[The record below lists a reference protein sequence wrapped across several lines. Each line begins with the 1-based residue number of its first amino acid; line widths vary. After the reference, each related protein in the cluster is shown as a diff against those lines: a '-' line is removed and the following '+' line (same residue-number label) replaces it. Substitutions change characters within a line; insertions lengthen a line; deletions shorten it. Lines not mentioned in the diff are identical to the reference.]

1 MSNLQK
7 KLSIDQAY
15 FKILYIF
22 GLAIIVITLFIM
34 FELISTSFLS
44 IKTFSWSFLY
54 KNRWDPI
61 KDVYSALPFIIGT
74 LSTSFLA
81 VGISS
86 FLSIGSALF
95 MSEYLKGELASFL
108 ASLVDVLAAIPSVV
122 YGLWGLFVL
131 VPAVRSIQ
139 TFFYT
144 HLSFIPLFNS
154 RPYGFGIMSAMLIL
168 AIMILPYAIAM
179 IRSVLEMVPNDLKE
193 AAYALGATKWDVLR
207 FVVLPYVRSGIF
219 AGIGLSLGRAL
230 GETMAV
236 TMVIGNR
243 NDIPRTLFDPAN
255 TLASVIANE
264 FNEASSSLQLSSLV
278 YLAMIL
284 FIITFMVNLIMRLIL
299 KHYTI
304 SKGR

>member
-1 MSNLQK
+1 LQK
-7 KLSIDQAY
+7 KISIDKVYLNTLY
-15 FKILYIF
+15 FF
-22 GLAIIVITLFIM
+22 GLLIIALTLFI
-34 FELISTSFLS
+34 FYELITSSSLS

-54 KNRWDPI
+54 KNQWNPI
-61 KDVYSALPFIIGT
+61 KDLYSALPFIIGT
-74 LSTSFLA
+74 LSTSLLA
-81 VGISS
+81 VLISS

-95 MSEYLKGELASFL
+95 LSEYIKGELASFL
-108 ASLVDVLAAIPSVV
+108 ASMIDVLAAIPSVV

-131 VPAVRSIQ
+131 VPVVRNIQ
-139 TFFYT
+139 GFLFT
-144 HLSFIPLFNS
+144 HLSFIPIFNS
-154 RPYGFGIMSAMLIL
+154 KPYGFGIMSAMLIL
-168 AIMILPYAIAM
+168 AIMILPYAISM

-193 AAYALGATKWDVLR
+193 AAYALGASKWEVMR
-207 FVVLPYVRSGIF
+207 SVVLPYVRSGIF

-278 YLAMIL
+278 YLALIL
-284 FIITFMVNLIMRLIL
+284 FIITFCVNVIMRMIL
-299 KHYTI
+299 KRYSI
-304 SKGR
+304 NKGR

>member
-1 MSNLQK
+1 MHK
-7 KLSIDQAY
+7 KISIDKVY
-15 FKILYIF
+15 LNTLYIF
-22 GLAIIVITLFIM
+22 GLIIIALTLFIF
-34 FELISTSFLS
+34 FELITSSSLS

-54 KNRWDPI
+54 KNQWNPV
-61 KDVYSALPFIIGT
+61 KDIYSALPFIIGT
-74 LSTSFLA
+74 LSTSLLA
-81 VGISS
+81 ILISS

-95 MSEYLKGELASFL
+95 LSEYLKGELASFL
-108 ASLVDVLAAIPSVV
+108 ASMIDVLAAIPSVV

-131 VPAVRSIQ
+131 VPVVRSIQ
-139 TFFYT
+139 SFLYA
-144 HLSFIPLFNS
+144 HLNFIPIFNS
-154 RPYGFGIMSAMLIL
+154 KPYGFGIMSAMLIL

-179 IRSVLEMVPNDLKE
+179 IRSVLEMVPTDLKE
-193 AAYALGATKWDVLR
+193 AAYALGAIKWEVMR
-207 FVVLPYVRSGIF
+207 MIVLPYVRSGIF

-278 YLAMIL
+278 YLALIL
-284 FIITFMVNLIMRLIL
+284 FIITFCVNIIMRLIL
-299 KHYTI
+299 KRYTLN
-304 SKGR
+304 KGR

>member
-1 MSNLQK
+1 MQK
-7 KLSIDQAY
+7 KISIDKVYLNTLY
-15 FKILYIF
+15 FF
-22 GLAIIVITLFIM
+22 GLLIIALTLFI
-34 FELISTSFLS
+34 FYELITSSSLS

-54 KNRWDPI
+54 KNQWNPI
-61 KDVYSALPFIIGT
+61 KDLYSALPFIIGT
-74 LSTSFLA
+74 LSTSLLA
-81 VGISS
+81 VLISS

-95 MSEYLKGELASFL
+95 LSEYIKGELASFL
-108 ASLVDVLAAIPSVV
+108 ASMIDVLAAIPSVV

-131 VPAVRSIQ
+131 VPVVRNIQ
-139 TFFYT
+139 GFLFT
-144 HLSFIPLFNS
+144 HLSFIPIFNS
-154 RPYGFGIMSAMLIL
+154 KPYGFGIMSAMLIL
-168 AIMILPYAIAM
+168 AIMILPYAISM

-193 AAYALGATKWDVLR
+193 AAYALGASKWEVMR
-207 FVVLPYVRSGIF
+207 SVVLPYVRSGIF

-278 YLAMIL
+278 YLALIL
-284 FIITFMVNLIMRLIL
+284 FIITFCVNVIMRMIL
-299 KHYTI
+299 KRYSI
-304 SKGR
+304 NKGR

>member
-1 MSNLQK
+1 MQK
-7 KLSIDQAY
+7 KISIDKVYLNTLY
-15 FKILYIF
+15 FF
-22 GLAIIVITLFIM
+22 GLLIIALTLFI
-34 FELISTSFLS
+34 FYELIISSSLS

-54 KNRWDPI
+54 KNQWNPI
-61 KDVYSALPFIIGT
+61 KDLYSAFPFIIGT
-74 LSTSFLA
+74 LSTSLLA
-81 VGISS
+81 VLISS

-95 MSEYLKGELASFL
+95 LSEYIKGELASFL
-108 ASLVDVLAAIPSVV
+108 ASMIDVLAAIPSVV

-131 VPAVRSIQ
+131 VPVVRNIQ
-139 TFFYT
+139 GFLFT
-144 HLSFIPLFNS
+144 HLSFIPIFNS
-154 RPYGFGIMSAMLIL
+154 KPYGFGIMSAMLIL
-168 AIMILPYAIAM
+168 AIMILPYAISM

-193 AAYALGATKWDVLR
+193 AAYALGASKWEVMR
-207 FVVLPYVRSGIF
+207 SVVLPYVRSGIF

-278 YLAMIL
+278 YLALIL
-284 FIITFMVNLIMRLIL
+284 FIITFCVNVFMRMIL
-299 KHYTI
+299 KRYSI
-304 SKGR
+304 NKGR

>member
-1 MSNLQK
+1 LLK
-7 KLSIDQAY
+7 KISIDKVYLNALY
-15 FKILYIF
+15 FF
-22 GLAIIVITLFIM
+22 GLLIIALTLFI
-34 FELISTSFLS
+34 FYELITSSSLS

-54 KNRWDPI
+54 QNQWNPI
-61 KDVYSALPFIIGT
+61 KDLYSALPFIIGT

-81 VGISS
+81 VLISS

-95 MSEYLKGELASFL
+95 LSEYIKGELASFL
-108 ASLVDVLAAIPSVV
+108 ASMIDVLAAIPSVV

-131 VPAVRSIQ
+131 VPIVRDIQ
-139 TFFYT
+139 SFLFT
-144 HLSFIPLFNS
+144 HLSFIPIFNS
-154 RPYGFGIMSAMLIL
+154 KPYGFGIMSAMLIL
-168 AIMILPYAIAM
+168 AIMILPYAISM

-193 AAYALGATKWDVLR
+193 AAYALGASKWEVMR
-207 FVVLPYVRSGIF
+207 SVVLPYVRSGIF

-278 YLAMIL
+278 YLALIL
-284 FIITFMVNLIMRLIL
+284 FIITFCVNIIMRMIL
-299 KHYTI
+299 KRYSI
-304 SKGR
+304 NKGR

>member
-1 MSNLQK
+1 MQK
-7 KLSIDQAY
+7 KISIDKVYLNTLY
-15 FKILYIF
+15 FF
-22 GLAIIVITLFIM
+22 GLLIIALTLFI
-34 FELISTSFLS
+34 FYELITSSSLS

-54 KNRWDPI
+54 KNQWNPI
-61 KDVYSALPFIIGT
+61 KDLYSALPFIIGT

-81 VGISS
+81 VLISS

-95 MSEYLKGELASFL
+95 LSEYIKGELASFL
-108 ASLVDVLAAIPSVV
+108 ASMIDVLAAIPSVV

-131 VPAVRSIQ
+131 VPVVRNIQ
-139 TFFYT
+139 GFLFT
-144 HLSFIPLFNS
+144 HLSFIPIFNS
-154 RPYGFGIMSAMLIL
+154 KPYGFGIMSAMLIL
-168 AIMILPYAIAM
+168 AIMILPYAISM

-193 AAYALGATKWDVLR
+193 AAYALGASKWEVMR
-207 FVVLPYVRSGIF
+207 SVVLPYVRSGIF

-278 YLAMIL
+278 YLALIL
-284 FIITFMVNLIMRLIL
+284 FIITFCVNVFMRMIL
-299 KHYTI
+299 KRYSI
-304 SKGR
+304 NKGR

>member
-1 MSNLQK
+1 MYLNT
-7 KLSIDQAY
+7 
-15 FKILYIF
+15 LYIF
-22 GLAIIVITLFIM
+22 GLIIIALTLFIF
-34 FELISTSFLS
+34 FELVTSSSLS

-54 KNRWDPI
+54 KNQWNPI
-61 KDVYSALPFIIGT
+61 KDIYSALPFIIGT
-74 LSTSFLA
+74 LSTSLLA
-81 VGISS
+81 ILISS

-95 MSEYLKGELASFL
+95 LSEYLKGELASFL
-108 ASLVDVLAAIPSVV
+108 ASMIDVLAAIPSVV

-131 VPAVRSIQ
+131 VPVVRSIQ
-139 TFFYT
+139 SFLYT
-144 HLSFIPLFNS
+144 HLSFIPIFNS
-154 RPYGFGIMSAMLIL
+154 KPYCFGIMSAMLIL

-179 IRSVLEMVPNDLKE
+179 IRSVLEMVPTDLKE
-193 AAYALGATKWDVLR
+193 AAYALGASKWEVMR
-207 FVVLPYVRSGIF
+207 RIVLPYVRSGIF

-278 YLAMIL
+278 YLAFIL
-284 FIITFMVNLIMRLIL
+284 FIITFCVNIIMRLIL
-299 KHYTI
+299 KRYTLN
-304 SKGR
+304 KGR

>member
-1 MSNLQK
+1 MQK
-7 KLSIDQAY
+7 KISIDKVYLNTLY
-15 FKILYIF
+15 FF
-22 GLAIIVITLFIM
+22 GLLIIALTLFI
-34 FELISTSFLS
+34 FYELIISSSLS

-54 KNRWDPI
+54 KNQWNPI
-61 KDVYSALPFIIGT
+61 KDLYSAFPFIIGT
-74 LSTSFLA
+74 LSTSLLA
-81 VGISS
+81 VLISS

-95 MSEYLKGELASFL
+95 LSEYIKGELASFL
-108 ASLVDVLAAIPSVV
+108 ASMIDVLAAIPSVV

-131 VPAVRSIQ
+131 VPVVRNIQ
-139 TFFYT
+139 GFLFT
-144 HLSFIPLFNS
+144 HLSFIPIFNS
-154 RPYGFGIMSAMLIL
+154 KPYGFGIMSAMLIL
-168 AIMILPYAIAM
+168 AIMILPYAISM

-193 AAYALGATKWDVLR
+193 AAYALGASKWEVMR
-207 FVVLPYVRSGIF
+207 SVVLPYVRRGIF

-278 YLAMIL
+278 YLALIL
-284 FIITFMVNLIMRLIL
+284 FIITFCVNVFMRMIL
-299 KHYTI
+299 KRYSI
-304 SKGR
+304 NKGR

>member
-1 MSNLQK
+1 LQK
-7 KLSIDQAY
+7 KISIDKVYLNTLY
-15 FKILYIF
+15 FF
-22 GLAIIVITLFIM
+22 GLLIIALTLFI
-34 FELISTSFLS
+34 FYELITSSSLS

-54 KNRWDPI
+54 KNQWNPI
-61 KDVYSALPFIIGT
+61 KDLYSALPFIIGT

-81 VGISS
+81 VLISS

-95 MSEYLKGELASFL
+95 LSEYIKGELASFL
-108 ASLVDVLAAIPSVV
+108 ASMIDVLAAIPSVV

-131 VPAVRSIQ
+131 VPVVRNIQ
-139 TFFYT
+139 GFLFT
-144 HLSFIPLFNS
+144 HLSFIPIFNS
-154 RPYGFGIMSAMLIL
+154 KPYGFGIMSAMLIL
-168 AIMILPYAIAM
+168 AIMILPYAISM

-193 AAYALGATKWDVLR
+193 AAYALGASKWEVMR
-207 FVVLPYVRSGIF
+207 SVVLPYVRSGIF

-278 YLAMIL
+278 YLALIL
-284 FIITFMVNLIMRLIL
+284 FIITFCVNVIMRMIL
-299 KHYTI
+299 KRYSI
-304 SKGR
+304 NKGR

>member
-1 MSNLQK
+1 LFK
-7 KLSIDQAY
+7 KISIDKVYLNTLY
-15 FKILYIF
+15 FF
-22 GLAIIVITLFIM
+22 GLLIIVLTLFIF
-34 FELISTSFLS
+34 FELITSSSLS

-54 KNRWDPI
+54 KNQWNPV
-61 KDVYSALPFIIGT
+61 KDIYSALPFIIGT
-74 LSTSFLA
+74 LSTSLLA
-81 VGISS
+81 VMISS

-95 MSEYLKGELASFL
+95 LSEYLKGELASLL
-108 ASLVDVLAAIPSVV
+108 ASMIDVLAAIPSVV

-131 VPAVRSIQ
+131 VPVVRSIQ
-139 TFFYT
+139 SFLYS
-144 HLSFIPLFNS
+144 HLSFIPIFNS
-154 RPYGFGIMSAMLIL
+154 KPYGFGIMSAMLIL

-179 IRSVLEMVPNDLKE
+179 IRSVLEMVPTDLKE
-193 AAYALGATKWDVLR
+193 AAYALGASKWEVMR
-207 FVVLPYVRSGIF
+207 MIVLPYVRSGIF

-278 YLAMIL
+278 YLAFIL
-284 FIITFMVNLIMRLIL
+284 FIITFCVNIIMRLVL
-299 KHYTI
+299 KRYTLN
-304 SKGR
+304 KGR

>member
-1 MSNLQK
+1 LQK
-7 KLSIDQAY
+7 KISIDKVYLNTLY
-15 FKILYIF
+15 FF
-22 GLAIIVITLFIM
+22 GLLIIALTLFI
-34 FELISTSFLS
+34 FYELITSSSLS

-54 KNRWDPI
+54 KNQWNPI
-61 KDVYSALPFIIGT
+61 KDLYSAFPFIIGT
-74 LSTSFLA
+74 LSTSLLA
-81 VGISS
+81 VLISS

-95 MSEYLKGELASFL
+95 LSEYIKGELASFL
-108 ASLVDVLAAIPSVV
+108 ASMIDVLAAIPSVV

-131 VPAVRSIQ
+131 VPVVRNIQ
-139 TFFYT
+139 GFLFT
-144 HLSFIPLFNS
+144 HLSFIPIFNS
-154 RPYGFGIMSAMLIL
+154 KPYGFGIMSAMLIL
-168 AIMILPYAIAM
+168 AIMILPYAISM

-193 AAYALGATKWDVLR
+193 AAYALGASKWEVMR
-207 FVVLPYVRSGIF
+207 SVVLPYVRSGIF

-278 YLAMIL
+278 YLALIL
-284 FIITFMVNLIMRLIL
+284 FIITFCVNVIMRMIL
-299 KHYTI
+299 KRYSI
-304 SKGR
+304 NKGR

>member
-1 MSNLQK
+1 MQK
-7 KLSIDQAY
+7 KISIDKVYLNTLY
-15 FKILYIF
+15 FF
-22 GLAIIVITLFIM
+22 GLLIIALTLFI
-34 FELISTSFLS
+34 FYELITSSSLS

-54 KNRWDPI
+54 KNQWNPI
-61 KDVYSALPFIIGT
+61 KDLYSALPFIIGT

-81 VGISS
+81 VLISS

-95 MSEYLKGELASFL
+95 LSEYIKGELASFL
-108 ASLVDVLAAIPSVV
+108 ASMIDVLAAIPSVV

-131 VPAVRSIQ
+131 VPVVRNIQ
-139 TFFYT
+139 GFLFT
-144 HLSFIPLFNS
+144 HLSFIPIFNS
-154 RPYGFGIMSAMLIL
+154 KPYGFGIMSAMLIL
-168 AIMILPYAIAM
+168 AIMILPYAISM

-193 AAYALGATKWDVLR
+193 AAYALGASKWEVMR
-207 FVVLPYVRSGIF
+207 SVVLPYVRSGIF

-278 YLAMIL
+278 YLALIL
-284 FIITFMVNLIMRLIL
+284 FIITFCVNVIMRMIL
-299 KHYTI
+299 KRYSI
-304 SKGR
+304 NKGR

>member
-1 MSNLQK
+1 MQK
-7 KLSIDQAY
+7 KISIDKVYLNTLY
-15 FKILYIF
+15 FF
-22 GLAIIVITLFIM
+22 GLLIIALTLFI
-34 FELISTSFLS
+34 FYELIISSSLS

-54 KNRWDPI
+54 KNQWNPI
-61 KDVYSALPFIIGT
+61 KDLYSAFPFIIGT
-74 LSTSFLA
+74 LSTSLLA
-81 VGISS
+81 VLISS

-95 MSEYLKGELASFL
+95 LSEYIKGELASFL
-108 ASLVDVLAAIPSVV
+108 ASMIDVLAAIPSVV

-131 VPAVRSIQ
+131 VPVVRNIQ
-139 TFFYT
+139 GFLFT
-144 HLSFIPLFNS
+144 HLSFIPIFNS
-154 RPYGFGIMSAMLIL
+154 KPYGFGIMSAMLIL
-168 AIMILPYAIAM
+168 AIMILPYAISM

-193 AAYALGATKWDVLR
+193 AAYALGASKWEVMR
-207 FVVLPYVRSGIF
+207 SVVLPYVRSGIF

-278 YLAMIL
+278 YLALIL
-284 FIITFMVNLIMRLIL
+284 FIITFCVNVIMRMIL
-299 KHYTI
+299 KRYSI
-304 SKGR
+304 NKGR